1 MNKEHFASIE
11 YKCISTTGSGNQEI
25 ILDEKN
31 GNKLSPISLSILDSV
46 ISNKI
51 TIIFSQGPLNLSPI
65 ISCVFAF
72 QKQRDILI
80 GIPKTRFNESF
91 DKSID
96 IYFSLMYKKMIDSM
110 PSASFYFY
118 NDMLWCKG
126 SINEETNEL
135 TNIDVTIRPK
145 YGDRRYKEKYESIV
159 NEKLKNGVFQTIPKI
174 VSIPI
179 ADITPAS
186 MMGEKPL
193 KFKKD
198 DYKLNNFNPGLIIYE
213 SLNERYYNFNN
224 LIELINKS
232 KKSDVK
238 LVLHFSWPYLKGLS
252 AFLEKIKDVDDIKIV
267 HLGKRLCIES
277 QNEFKK
283 PPSNIIP
290 LSLEGDLWDL
300 YYPENTSINFKIILP
315 ALSTSDNSLS
325 STDVAYCD
333 WPFDS
338 RVWDIREH
346 LKYKNTDK
354 VEQNILK
361 FPSIFDSFLSP
372 SEIKRRCKKNGM
384 WTTLPIGDS
393 FSTNTNES
401 SRAVGI
407 FKGLCSDI
415 EKCRDVSYEFRNLYT
430 TSTISKKTL
439 FQTFMVGKINQF
451 CDVNDTLSKSE
462 SIPSIS
468 IIVANL
474 HPYLATQS
482 SFSESINYLVNS
494 IKSMVEETLFPILI
508 NKENEVIIEVA
519 AHNGHKIEEVV
530 FKDGTIQESYI
541 KMTKK
546 IFSENHPQLD
556 LRIFNKDTSLRIMVK
571 TREPIEY
578 SEFNRKS
585 STIEKRF
592 CKGLVLYDAVIKDNG
607 SFIENKVSNISFDR
621 TYKNLIVNVE
631 LGFRTDKG
639 NSKNTY
645 EMQILYTDLSKI
657 QELPHE
663 LVQHSELLIPGPIPF
678 HTISG
683 EDILISHGYDALLL
697 PFKKVVFFAYPG
709 SNFKQLLRQID
720 LYNNLISEN
729 QTNIA
734 KRDLLF
740 SIEHT
745 NKSHRFK
752 VPPKPHFNETQEKK
766 SEMDTPLDTA
776 FRQELLDD
784 SNVDEFERDEIK
796 SLIDIWNTIEKS
808 THQQSQPHSF
818 KHQSSKEHMEFCVE
832 YKTGEYASDRNVISF
847 PIDTLIRKKYDGE
860 YILIPV
866 NELSEGDRIFY
877 IKSKERE
884 SIENYLLRTLL
895 NEEELSLEKILEPLT
910 SLKIFYETLKSL
922 NIMKDYD
929 ESQMKK
935 IDWLSIDQKK
945 SLFNLLRILLNND
958 LLTSEED
965 RKLLILNGIWK
976 NVTSERL
983 IEIFNEGS
991 KTLTQIKLFNLAK
1004 EMGLTYKQNSFKA
1017 LCSTAINPEQK
1028 HYSFQNENNLLA
1040 LGCLLGH
1047 QNIIDNY
1054 QTINEKGV
1062 IIGTFLRQVGRSI
1075 KRVTSGN
1082 SEPFNEIDISIE
1094 GKIEKCTIIKTGKC

>member
-1 MNKEHFASIE
+1 MNKEHLASIE
-11 YKCISTTGSGNQEI
+11 YKCTSTTGSGNQEI

-46 ISNKI
+46 LSKKV

-65 ISCVFAF
+65 ISCCFAF
-72 QKQRDILI
+72 QKQRDVLI
-80 GIPKTRFNESF
+80 GIPKIRFNESF
-91 DKSID
+91 EKNIV
-96 IYFSLMYKKMIDSM
+96 IYFSLIYKKMINSM
-110 PSASFYFY
+110 SSTSTSFYFY
-118 NDMLWCKG
+118 NDMLWCRG
-126 SINEETNEL
+126 SIDEETNEL
-135 TNIDVTIRPK
+135 TNIDVAIRPK
-145 YGDRRYKEKYESIV
+145 YGDSLFKNKYESNV
-159 NEKLKNGVFQTIPKI
+159 NEKLKHGVFQTVPKI
-174 VSIPI
+174 VSISI

-186 MMGEKPL
+186 MMGEKTL

-213 SLNERYYNFNN
+213 SINERKYNFNN
-224 LIELINKS
+224 LIDLINKS
-232 KKSDVK
+232 KKLDVK

-300 YYPENTSINFKIILP
+300 YYPANTSINFKIIIP
-315 ALSTSDNSLS
+315 ALSTSENSLS
-325 STDVAYCD
+325 TADVAYCD

-354 VEQNILK
+354 IEQNILK

-384 WTTLPIGDS
+384 WMTLPISDS
-393 FSTNTNES
+393 FSTNTNEN
-401 SRAVGI
+401 SRAIGI

-415 EKCRDVSYEFRNLYT
+415 EKCRDISYELRNLYT

-462 SIPSIS
+462 AIPSIS

-482 SFSESINYLVNS
+482 SFSESINHLVS
-494 IKSMVEETLFPILI
+494 SMKSMVEKTLFPKLI

-519 AHNGHKIEEVV
+519 THKGHKIDEVV

-546 IFSENHPQLD
+546 IFSENHPHLD

-571 TREPIEY
+571 TRETIEY

-585 STIEKRF
+585 YTIEKRF
-592 CKGLVLYDAVIKDNG
+592 CKGLVLYDAVIRDNG
-607 SFIENKVSNISFDR
+607 SFIENKVLNISFDR
-621 TYKNLIVNVE
+621 TYKNLIVKVE
-631 LGFRTDKG
+631 IGFRTDKD

-645 EMQILYTDLSKI
+645 EMQILYAELSKI
-657 QELPHE
+657 QELPPE

-683 EDILISHGYDALLL
+683 EDIMISHGYDALLL

-709 SNFKQLLRQID
+709 LNLKQLLRQID
-720 LYNNLISEN
+720 LYNDLISEN

-734 KRDLLF
+734 KKDLLF

-752 VPPKPHFNETQEKK
+752 VPPKPHFTKTQEKK

-776 FRQELLDD
+776 FREELLDD

-796 SLIDIWNTIEKS
+796 SLIDIWNTIQKS
-808 THQQSQPHSF
+808 TRQQSQPHSF
-818 KHQSSKEHMEFCVE
+818 KHQSSKEQMEFCVE
-832 YKTGEYASDRNVISF
+832 YETGDKDVISF
-847 PIDTLIRKKYDGE
+847 PIDTLIRKKYGGE
-860 YILIPV
+860 YILLPV
-866 NELSEGDRIFY
+866 DELSEGDRIFY
-877 IKSKERE
+877 IKSEERE

-922 NIMKDYD
+922 NIKNDYD

-945 SLFNLLRILLNND
+945 NLFNLLHIFLNND
-958 LLTSEED
+958 LSTSEED
-965 RKLLILNGIWK
+965 RKLLILNSIWK

-991 KTLTQIKLFNLAK
+991 KTLTQIKLFNLAR
-1004 EMGLTYKQNSFKA
+1004 EMDLTYKQNSFKA
-1017 LCSTAINPEQK
+1017 L
-1028 HYSFQNENNLLA
+1028 
-1040 LGCLLGH
+1040 
-1047 QNIIDNY
+1047 
-1054 QTINEKGV
+1054 
-1062 IIGTFLRQVGRSI
+1062 
-1075 KRVTSGN
+1075 
-1082 SEPFNEIDISIE
+1082 
-1094 GKIEKCTIIKTGKC
+1094 